1 MGTSESKTKTTAPI
15 KMKYFALFAILALG
29 LAQAAPATDV
39 WELFKTV
46 HKKSYETEAEE
57 LLRKEIFL
65 NNVQKVEEHNQ
76 KFEAG
81 EVSFKLGVN
90 QFSDLIESEFRASQL
105 GFKKPAAHKSG
116 ASGMF
121 VADAG
126 VELPTSVDWRK
137 KGAVTA
143 VKNQGQ
149 CGSCWS
155 FSTTGSVEV
164 AHAIKTGNLVSLS
177 EEQLV
182 ECSWD
187 QGNQGCNG
195 GLMDSAFK
203 YIIEAPGLESEHDYP
218 YTSGGGHSGHD
229 CKFDKSKVKA
239 TISSYVDVK
248 HKDEDALKQAVA
260 TVGPISVAI
269 DAGHLSFQL
278 YSGGVYYERNCS
290 EDRLD
295 HGVLVVGYGTEDGKD
310 YWLVKN
316 SWLPA
321 GEKKVTSRWPGTRT
335 TTVVLPPRLLTPL
348 SKYSFKSVFRIERKA
363 GYVKMTS

>member
-1 MGTSESKTKTTAPI
+1 MGGTSESKTKTTAPI
-15 KMKYFALFAILALG
+15 KMKYFALFAILAFG

-46 HKKSYETEAEE
+46 HKKSYETEAED

-65 NNVQKVEEHNQ
+65 NNVQKVEE
-76 KFEAG
+76 
-81 EVSFKLGVN
+81 VN

-126 VELPTSVDWRK
+126 VDLPTSVDWRK

-155 FSTTGSVEV
+155 FSTTGSVEG

-195 GLMDSAFK
+195 GLMDSAFD
-203 YIIEAPGLESEHDYP
+203 YIIAAPGLESEHDYP
-218 YTSGGGHSGHD
+218 YTSGGGQSGHD
-229 CKFDKSKVKA
+229 CKFDESKVKA

-248 HKDEDALKQAVA
+248 RKDEDALKQAVA

-269 DAGHLSFQL
+269 DASHFSFQQ

-295 HGVLVVGYGTEDGKD
+295 HGVLVVGYGTEAGGD

-316 SWLPA
+316 SWA
-321 GEKKVTSRWPGTRT
+321 ASWGEEGYIKMARNKNNNCGIATQASYP
-335 TTVVLPPRLLTPL
+335 VV
-348 SKYSFKSVFRIERKA
+348 
-363 GYVKMTS
+363 

>member
-1 MGTSESKTKTTAPI
+1 MGGTSESKTKTTAPI

-90 QFSDLIESEFRASQL
+90 QFSDLIESEYRASQL
-105 GFKKPAAHKSG
+105 GFKKSAAHKSG

-126 VELPTSVDWRK
+126 VELATSVDWRK

-149 CGSCWS
+149 CGSCW
-155 FSTTGSVEV
+155 
-164 AHAIKTGNLVSLS
+164 
-177 EEQLV
+177 
-182 ECSWD
+182 D

-195 GLMDSAFK
+195 GLMDYAFD
-203 YIIEAPGLESEHDYP
+203 YIIAAPGLESESDYP

-248 HKDEDALKQAVA
+248 RKDEDALKQAVA

-269 DAGHLSFQL
+269 DASHFSFQL
-278 YSGGVYYERNCS
+278 YSGGVYYERSCS

-295 HGVLVVGYGTEDGKD
+295 HGVLVIGYGTEDGKD

-316 SWLPA
+316 SWA
-321 GEKKVTSRWPGTRT
+321 ASWGEEGYIKMARNKNNNCGIATQASYP
-335 TTVVLPPRLLTPL
+335 VV
-348 SKYSFKSVFRIERKA
+348 
-363 GYVKMTS
+363 